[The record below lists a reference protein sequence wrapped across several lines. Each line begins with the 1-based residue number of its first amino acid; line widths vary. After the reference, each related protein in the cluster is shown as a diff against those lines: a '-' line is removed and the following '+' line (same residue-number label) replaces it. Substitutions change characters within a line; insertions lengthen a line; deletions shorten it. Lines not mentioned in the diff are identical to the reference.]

1 MLVLAG
7 GRERTESQ
15 WQALLESSGLV
26 PVRIDDGLI
35 EARCR

>member
-7 GRERTESQ
+7 GRERTEPQ
-15 WQALLESSGLV
+15 WRSLLESAGLE

-35 EARCR
+35 EATCP